1 MPPRKTDLYDQLWQV
16 AASPGQWVPI
26 VVVLGVLIG
35 VIWKILLIENRSGI
49 VNYWLALVGLGP
61 APLLSSGTLAIV
73 SVIVANTWRGTAFSM
88 LMQYAGL
95 RRIPRELH
103 EAADL
108 EGLSGWQ
115 RLRWVILPPLAPV
128 ILLNLL
134 LITIY
139 TLNTFDMILP
149 LTAGGPARRTEVVSL
164 YMYRSAFYDLDS
176 GKSAAI
182 AVVMLGI
189 NALLAWGAVRL
200 TMRRGTSGGQESFL

>member
-1 MPPRKTDLYDQLWQV
+1 M
-16 AASPGQWVPI
+16 
-26 VVVLGVLIG
+26 
-35 VIWKILLIENRSGI
+35 
-49 VNYWLALVGLGP
+49 
-61 APLLSSGTLAIV
+61 
-73 SVIVANTWRGTAFSM
+73 
-88 LMQYAGL
+88 
-95 RRIPRELH
+95 
-103 EAADL
+103 
-108 EGLSGWQ
+108 
-115 RLRWVILPPLAPV
+115 ILPPLAPV